1 MSNTIKIIKLYRS
14 GNKVTITLSNLERP
28 LVVSTETAYKH
39 SLTDGVVITDAQL
52 RLLQLESERYL
63 CDDES
68 ARLLAMRGHSI
79 GELRRK
85 LKRKEFAGS
94 VIEDT
99 IKKYREKG
107 LLDDA
112 QHAYKLSQRLIEDRP
127 CGKSYLTAYLQKRMI
142 DRHLAEQ
149 TAQMVLAEIDE
160 VERAQCALS
169 KRWSQFGQF
178 ELEVARNKSYNYL
191 ARRGFSYDAAKQAF
205 EKLITE
211 QQRDDQD

>member
-1 MSNTIKIIKLYRS
+1 MSNPIKIIKLYRS

-28 LVVSTETAYKH
+28 LVVSSETVYRYR
-39 SLTDGVVITDAQL
+39 LTDGVVITYAQL
-52 RLLQLESERYL
+52 RQLQLESELYL

-68 ARLLAMRGHSI
+68 ARLLAMREHSI

-85 LKRKEFAGS
+85 LKRKEFAGG

-99 IKKYREKG
+99 IKKYRQRG

-112 QHAYKLSQRLIEDRP
+112 HYAYKLSQRLLEDRP

-149 TAQMVLAEIDE
+149 TAQMVLAEVDE
-160 VERAQCALS
+160 VSQAQCALG

-211 QQRDDQD
+211 PQRDDQD